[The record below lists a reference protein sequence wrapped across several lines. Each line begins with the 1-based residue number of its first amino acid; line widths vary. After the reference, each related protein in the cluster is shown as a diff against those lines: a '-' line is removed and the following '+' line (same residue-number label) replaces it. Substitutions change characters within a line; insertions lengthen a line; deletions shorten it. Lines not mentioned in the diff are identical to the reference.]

1 MESTLRNCCSFL
13 HHLKVPV
20 MLITVEMVVTL
31 PFKAFLYAKLRL
43 KTRILVLLPSVNHA
57 GLDVRLK
64 HKKPLKNKRSLRG
77 NHQLPVQFLSL
88 ITSICVRE
96 TLYLWTYKEIHVN
109 GSLHRMRLQ
118 ILFCPLG
125 KVDMDKQSL
134 DILFGKIKV
143 AVQNRIHCKLRSA
156 Y

>member
-20 MLITVEMVVTL
+20 MLIIVEMVVTL

-43 KTRILVLLPSVNHA
+43 KTRILVLLPSVNHP
-57 GLDVRLK
+57 GLDVRL
-64 HKKPLKNKRSLRG
+64 KKPLKNKRSLLG

-96 TLYLWTYKEIHVN
+96 TLYL
-109 GSLHRMRLQ
+109 
-118 ILFCPLG
+118 
-125 KVDMDKQSL
+125 
-134 DILFGKIKV
+134 
-143 AVQNRIHCKLRSA
+143 
-156 Y
+156 